1 MNTSIQNTT
10 QLIADCADNWQPR
23 PALAEAM
30 RRIATIAENDETA
43 VISERAITFQN
54 QAERTTI
61 SAMPI
66 NVETLDGLW
75 ITECI
80 TIRTPLTSFKLFDEK
95 DYAFIN
101 IFATTGAVVR
111 DANGEDAIV
120 SRLPLFKGDNEA
132 LADLYMP
139 LIANAAL
146 LHLIGPLCGFSRMS
160 GEKDKL
166 SPAQIALAGWNR
178 PSYWHASEFEYA
190 GDQLWQ
196 RGIYAYAGPFGLT
209 AEFAWEEGATSA
221 TFGDSTSLLQICADQ
236 PHPYA
241 GNGLFY
247 RLDLPLR
254 FSDEE
259 AQQHAANLNRAEAD
273 GIDTPPFF
281 GAWCSLEGS
290 GALSFAGFWPN
301 LLYKQGTVANIAF
314 WCAARSRTAKQMI
327 GNGQSAGKSELGVC

>member
-10 QLIADCADNWQPR
+10 RLIADCADNWQPR
-23 PALAEAM
+23 PALRDAM
-30 RRIATIAENDETA
+30 RAIATIAENDETA
-43 VISERAITFQN
+43 IISERAITFKN

-75 ITECI
+75 IAECI

-120 SRLPLFKGDNEA
+120 SRLPLFDRDTEA
-132 LADLYMP
+132 LADLYTP

-146 LHLIGPLCGFSRMS
+146 LHVIGPLCGVSRMN

-166 SPAQIALAGWNR
+166 SPAQVALPGWNR

-190 GDQLWQ
+190 KDRLWQ
-196 RGIYAYAGPFGLT
+196 SGIYANAGPFGLT

-221 TFGDSTSLLQICADQ
+221 TFGDSTSLLRIRADE

-241 GNGLFY
+241 GSGLFY
-247 RLDLPLR
+247 RLDLPLQL
-254 FSDEE
+254 SDEE
-259 AQQHAANLNRAEAD
+259 AQQHAANLNRAEAE
-273 GIDTPPFF
+273 GVDTPPFF
-281 GAWCSLEGS
+281 GAWCCLPES
-290 GALSFAGFWPN
+290 GTLSFAGFWPN

-314 WCAARSRTAKQMI
+314 WCAARSRTVRQMI
-327 GNGQSAGKSELGVC
+327 GSGV